1 LASTAIVLFALFL
14 VAQQW
19 ILKVI
24 WERLTREHLDAET
37 FQCRLTA
44 AAATSGGWLYVLDNE
59 SRFVYSSEASRD
71 CLGYEPEELIGTEAR
86 DLLSPSEE
94 ELIDTGLGDVQG
106 HVSVLVV
113 RGRHRN
119 GEDRWFEVTIA
130 PVVAATTGEVL
141 GWSGTARVL
150 TDRKHPGILREIH
163 RRAIT
168 DILRSG
174 ELTIA
179 FQPIV
184 DLTTG
189 GIIGVEALSRF
200 PSREGTTPDVVFA
213 EATTAGLGLEL
224 ELLAVRRALSEAR
237 LLDAALY
244 VSINVSP
251 PVLANPSLLD
261 ALLASGIDLK
271 RVVVEVTEHASIA
284 DYTLLTAPRQRLKDL
299 GVRLAIDDA
308 GAGYSSLRHIV
319 ALSPDIIKIDRALI
333 ADVGEDRARHALVMA
348 VVMFA
353 MEIDGTT
360 IVAEGVETESELVA
374 LKSLGVDAGQG
385 YLLGRP
391 TTIAADWLR
400 WVGDVPV
407 EVCLDR

>member
-1 LASTAIVLFALFL
+1 
-14 VAQQW
+14 
-19 ILKVI
+19 
-24 WERLTREHLDAET
+24 
-37 FQCRLTA
+37 
-44 AAATSGGWLYVLDNE
+44 
-59 SRFVYSSEASRD
+59 
-71 CLGYEPEELIGTEAR
+71 
-86 DLLSPSEE
+86 
-94 ELIDTGLGDVQG
+94 
-106 HVSVLVV
+106 
-113 RGRHRN
+113 
-119 GEDRWFEVTIA
+119 
-130 PVVAATTGEVL
+130 
-141 GWSGTARVL
+141 
-150 TDRKHPGILREIH
+150 
-163 RRAIT
+163 
-168 DILRSG
+168 
-174 ELTIA
+174 
-179 FQPIV
+179 
-184 DLTTG
+184 
-189 GIIGVEALSRF
+189 
-200 PSREGTTPDVVFA
+200 
-213 EATTAGLGLEL
+213 
-224 ELLAVRRALSEAR
+224 
-237 LLDAALY
+237 

-284 DYTLLTAPRQRLKDL
+284 DYTLLAAPRQRFKDL